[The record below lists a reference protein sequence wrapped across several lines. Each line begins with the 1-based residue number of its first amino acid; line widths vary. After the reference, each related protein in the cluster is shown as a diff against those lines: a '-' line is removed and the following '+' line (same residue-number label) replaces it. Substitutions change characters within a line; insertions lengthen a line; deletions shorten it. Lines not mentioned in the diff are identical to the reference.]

1 MTRPI
6 KIQVR
11 FSDLDVLGHVNNSVY
26 LSYFEIARVA
36 FFSPLMGLDWDWQK
50 KGVLIKKNEI
60 EYFSPI
66 LLHQEPEISIYTRSI
81 GTKSFIL
88 EYDLY
93 VNEKLSSTGSSV
105 LVCYNSFS
113 QTTINVPDEMRLVLE
128 GLKRNHN

>member
-1 MTRPI
+1 MKKPI

-11 FSDLDVLGHVNNSVY
+11 FSDLDILGHVNNSVY

-60 EYFSPI
+60 EYFSPV

-93 VNEKLSSTGSSV
+93 VNEKLYTTGSSV
-105 LVCYNSFS
+105 LVCFDSIN
-113 QTTINVPDEMRLVLE
+113 QTSINIPEEMRQVLE
-128 GLKRNHN
+128 DLKRNDS